1 MVWTKAQFGNDV
13 IKTKV
18 CFKRGKCFACG
29 KGRGKRQE
37 DKRTGQKMEAE
48 NYI

>member
-1 MVWTKAQFGNDV
+1 M
-13 IKTKV
+13 
-18 CFKRGKCFACG
+18 FASKGANVLHVATCG